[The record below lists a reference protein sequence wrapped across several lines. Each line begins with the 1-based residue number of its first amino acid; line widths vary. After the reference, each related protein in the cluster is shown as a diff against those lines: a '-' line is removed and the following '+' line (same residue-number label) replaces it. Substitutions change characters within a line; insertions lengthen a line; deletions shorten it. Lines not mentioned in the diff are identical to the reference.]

1 MTHVTLIDRKGMS
14 LVEVMVALV
23 ILLFVS
29 LALMQTALVSIEANM
44 TNLLRD
50 EAVNIA
56 GMRMDQVRNISY
68 AALQT
73 DPNCDALAEGA
84 DCAALAADDDCLI
97 RRSIRNGDY
106 DFWTRTT
113 VAGIGDN
120 KQVNI
125 DIRWCWKDKVY
136 KHKANTIIRN
146 PG

>member
-1 MTHVTLIDRKGMS
+1 MLINKKGMS

-50 EAVNIA
+50 EAVSIA
-56 GMRMDQVRNISY
+56 GMRMDQLRNISY

-73 DPNCDALAEGA
+73 DPNCDDLAEDAGCTALEADA
-84 DCAALAADDDCLI
+84 DCTVS
-97 RRSIRNGDY
+97 RSIRNNDY

-120 KQVNI
+120 KQVNV

-136 KHKANTIIRN
+136 KHKANTIMRN

>member
-1 MTHVTLIDRKGMS
+1 MNVSSLNKKGMS

-50 EAVNIA
+50 EAVALA
-56 GMRMDQVRNISY
+56 GMRINQARNTNY
-68 AALQT
+68 ADLQT
-73 DPNCDALAEGA
+73 DPNCAARAEDA
-84 DCAALAADDDCLI
+84 DCATLEGDAACLVS
-97 RRSIRNGDY
+97 RSVRNVDL
-106 DFWTRTT
+106 DFWNRTT
-113 VAGIGDN
+113 VTAIGDN

-125 DIRWCWKDKVY
+125 DIRWCWKNKVN
-136 KHKANTIIRN
+136 KHKADTIIRN